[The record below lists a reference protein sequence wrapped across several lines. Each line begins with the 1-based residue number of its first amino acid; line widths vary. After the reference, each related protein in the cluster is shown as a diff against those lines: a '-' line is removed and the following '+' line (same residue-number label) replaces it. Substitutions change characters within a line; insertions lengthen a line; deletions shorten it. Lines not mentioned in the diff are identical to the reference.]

1 MMNTQLI
8 RSNYTEA
15 WTTST
20 HPEVMQLCMDIPV
33 EKRLNHS
40 LYKKWILSKY
50 PEAAKYKWEKTGGV
64 INENMGL
71 TFVRRVIRRGPNKL
85 KKVMGLTVYN
95 NSGMN
100 PIDYW
105 IANSYELRTFL
116 DTYEESGLKWLPNSI
131 SSRFITDLR
140 NLYHSGNASEKAM
153 VLTVLSATKLYFG
166 EETNGEVCPEN

>member
-1 MMNTQLI
+1 MKKRIRIALLICFVLFVGTQFV
-8 RSNYTEA
+8 SAE
-15 WTTST
+15 
-20 HPEVMQLCMDIPV
+20 
-33 EKRLNHS
+33 
-40 LYKKWILSKY
+40 
-50 PEAAKYKWEKTGGV
+50 
-64 INENMGL
+64 ENQ
-71 TFVRRVIRRGPNKL
+71 
-85 KKVMGLTVYN
+85 GLTVYN

-105 IANSYELRTFL
+105 IANSYELKTFL

-153 VLTVLSATKLYFG
+153 VLTVLSAAKLYFG